1 MKIRE
6 ILDKKGRDVFTI
18 EEDKSILDL
27 VMELSEKKIGCL
39 LVKNSDNEIT
49 GIVTERD
56 LVKSYSK
63 FKNEIT
69 SMNVKTIMTPLSQ
82 IITIKEDEDIQ
93 NAMAVMTSKKI
104 RHLPTINEKN
114 KISGMLS
121 IGDLVNSLLTVKDT
135 EIMLLQDYIN
145 CKYPG

>member
-145 CKYPG
+145 GKYPG